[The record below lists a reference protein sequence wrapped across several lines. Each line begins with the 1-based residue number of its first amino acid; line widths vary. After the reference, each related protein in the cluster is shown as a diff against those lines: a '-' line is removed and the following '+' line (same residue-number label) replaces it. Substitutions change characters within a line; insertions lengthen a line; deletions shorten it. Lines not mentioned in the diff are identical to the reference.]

1 MKNRTTYKDFS
12 SFDSMP
18 KLDDFVS
25 LQVYKK
31 DQIIF
36 YKGHLPY
43 GLFILAS
50 GRVEV
55 CLGKRREIVSEHSFL
70 GLTSFL
76 KNHPYN
82 SNAKAL
88 SDCIFYFISKLAFQE
103 IETKYPAVADWI
115 KKHNT

>member
-1 MKNRTTYKDFS
+1 MKNRTSYKDYS

-31 DQIIF
+31 DQVIF
-36 YKGHLPY
+36 YKEHLPY
-43 GLFILAS
+43 GLFILVS
-50 GRVEV
+50 GKVEV
-55 CLGKRREIVSEHSFL
+55 CLGKRREVVSEHSFL

-76 KNHPYN
+76 KNKPYN
-82 SNAKAL
+82 SNAKAVT
-88 SDCIFYFISKLAFQE
+88 DCIFYFISRSAFQE
-103 IETKYPAVADWI
+103 IELKYPAVADWI